1 VKAAILALPLLLA
14 ACATAPPEPRVEFK
28 EVQVPV
34 PVRCAPQLGARPD
47 YPDTDDK
54 LRAAPSAD
62 ARYHAMA
69 TARPLH
75 YAREEELEGAL
86 KGCTGG

>member
-1 VKAAILALPLLLA
+1 MRAAILALPLLLA
-14 ACATAPPEPRVEFK
+14 ACATTPPEPRVQIR

-34 PVRCAPQLGARPD
+34 PVRCTPKLAARPD
-47 YPDTDDK
+47 YPDTDDE

-75 YAREEELEGAL
+75 YAWEAELEGAL
-86 KGCTGG
+86 KGCSGG